1 MTATVVIGRRFNGP
15 PDSGNG
21 GYSCG
26 LLARAID
33 GPAEV
38 TLRQPPPLE
47 HALRVTRDGERA
59 LLVDGDGL
67 VAEAVSTTPDWEV
80 PSAPVSMDAARAAV
94 VASPFL
100 KRPRPFV
107 TCFVCG
113 PDREP
118 HDGLCIFPGP
128 VDGRDDLFAGTWRPH
143 ESLATDDGRVP
154 PEVVW
159 AALDCPTSGPVA
171 NRPDSDWN
179 VRPIVLARLAAEL
192 LRPVDVGRE
201 LLVVAWP
208 VAFDGRKRHAGS
220 ALFTP
225 EGELV
230 ASARALWIE
239 LRDADATDDR

>member
-1 MTATVVIGRRFNGP
+1 MTATVVIDSRFNGP

-38 TLRQPPPLE
+38 TLRRPPPLE
-47 HALRVTRDGERA
+47 RALRVTRHDGRA
-59 LLVDGDGL
+59 LLVDGDEL
-67 VAEAVSTTPDWEV
+67 VAEAVPVTPDWEV
-80 PSAPVSMDAARAAV
+80 PAAPVSIDAARTAA

-100 KRPRPFV
+100 QRPRPFV

-128 VDGRDDLFAGTWRPH
+128 VEGRDDLFAGTWKPH
-143 ESLATDDGRVP
+143 ESLAGADGSVP

-159 AALDCPTSGPVA
+159 AALDCPTSGPVT
-171 NRPDSDWN
+171 NRPGADWN
-179 VRPIVLARLAAEL
+179 QRPIVLARLAAEL
-192 LRPVDVGRE
+192 HAPVGVGRE
-201 LLVVAWP
+201 LAVLAWRTGI
-208 VAFDGRKRHAGS
+208 DGRKRHSGS

-230 ASARALWIE
+230 ASSRALWIE
-239 LRDADATDDR
+239 LRDPDATDDQ